1 MCCLSRDNGIA
12 LQQIDCKTIDRV
24 QRTSFRGVIFTNQL
38 SWKTHI
44 CHVASKKTKTIGIIH
59 KSKYFLPKKSF
70 LSLYHS
76 LVYRYYYNLAWDSTY
91 KTNFHRLILF
101 QKRTVRIIDN
111 KDYRALL
118 EPSFKNLK
126 IWDQFFTNRY
136 FYVLLL

>member
-12 LQQIDCKTIDRV
+12 LQQIDWKTIDRV

-44 CHVASKKTKTIGIIH
+44 CHVASKKAKTIGIIH
-59 KSKYFLPKKSF
+59 KSKYFLPNKSF

-76 LVYRYYYNLAWDSTY
+76 LVYRYHYNLDWDSTY
-91 KTNFHRLILF
+91 KTNFHWPVLF
-101 QKRTVRIIDN
+101 QKRTVRIIGN

-126 IWDQFFTNRY
+126 I
-136 FYVLLL
+136 